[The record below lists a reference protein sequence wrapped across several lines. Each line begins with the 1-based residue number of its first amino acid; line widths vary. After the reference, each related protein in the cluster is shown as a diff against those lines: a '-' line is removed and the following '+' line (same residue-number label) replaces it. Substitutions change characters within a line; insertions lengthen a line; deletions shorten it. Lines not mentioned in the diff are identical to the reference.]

1 MRHAMYQLLKDIAQR
16 PQPFSRYTAK
26 ELWTRPF
33 LARQMLEFHLNQET
47 DLASRRFETID
58 KIVDWIDFQ
67 LSLTGKRL
75 CDLGCGPGLY
85 TRRFAGC
92 GASVSGVDFSAHSLE
107 YARLKASEE
116 DLEITYLE
124 ADYLADDLP
133 GGFDIVT
140 LIYTDFCVLS
150 PLQRASLLA
159 QIRGMLD
166 PGGYLVMDVA
176 GVGSFEGKE
185 EQTHIE
191 DRLMQGFWAEGDYV
205 GIQRTFIYPEEH
217 LSLDHYVIIEPDE
230 TWQIFNWFQHFTPV
244 ELQAELNCA
253 GFTVAE
259 IAGDLMGAPLKTNS
273 DFIGVIANV

>member
-1 MRHAMYQLLKDIAQR
+1 
-16 PQPFSRYTAK
+16 
-26 ELWTRPF
+26 
-33 LARQMLEFHLNQET
+33 
-47 DLASRRFETID
+47 
-58 KIVDWIDFQ
+58 
-67 LSLTGKRL
+67 
-75 CDLGCGPGLY
+75 
-85 TRRFAGC
+85 
-92 GASVSGVDFSAHSLE
+92 
-107 YARLKASEE
+107 
-116 DLEITYLE
+116 
-124 ADYLADDLP
+124 
-133 GGFDIVT
+133 
-140 LIYTDFCVLS
+140 
-150 PLQRASLLA
+150 
-159 QIRGMLD
+159 MLD

-191 DRLMQGFWAEGDYV
+191 DRLMQGFWSEGDYV

-230 TWQIFNWFQHFTPV
+230 TWQIYNWFQHFTPV